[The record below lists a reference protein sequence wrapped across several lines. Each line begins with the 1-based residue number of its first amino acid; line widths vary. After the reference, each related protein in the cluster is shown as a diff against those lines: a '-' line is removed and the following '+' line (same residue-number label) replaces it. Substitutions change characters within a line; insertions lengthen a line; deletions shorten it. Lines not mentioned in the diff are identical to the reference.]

1 MLEDLDLDCLI
12 EQGENEDVHHIT
24 GGFDNPQKRKMRVT
38 NAHTADDDY
47 TSTAAVM
54 LHRPTLFISLDL
66 KVLVLD
72 ILFCN
77 EGCQIGRK
85 SDVVYKV
92 FYSIFK
98 QDDLIM

>member
-1 MLEDLDLDCLI
+1 
-12 EQGENEDVHHIT
+12 
-24 GGFDNPQKRKMRVT
+24 MRVT

-77 EGCQIGRK
+77 EGFYIGRK